1 MSCLDLYPV
10 GRGSNRAR
18 RYRRA
23 VSQPS
28 LEAIVV
34 GLVDGAIHHLSP
46 RDGQTIRVDWD
57 PDLDPAE
64 SVVDQV
70 AAAGLSPVMVH
81 STSWRVEHRTI
92 VLTFIVVVEAPA
104 RPPSSLAMETVT
116 RAELARGHAT
126 GGPAE
131 VHLTQVVEHGLR
143 HLSWLVH
150 EDDAIGASLPA
161 WSDALAGYAEEPFRA
176 FGREPGD

>member
-1 MSCLDLYPV
+1 MSPHDGGPGIV
-10 GRGSNRAR
+10 A
-18 RYRRA
+18 A

-34 GLVDGAIHHLSP
+34 GVVDGVIHHVSP
-46 RDGQTIRVDWD
+46 GDGQTVRVAFD

-64 SVVDQV
+64 SVVDAV
-70 AAAGLSPVMVH
+70 ASSGVSPAMVH

-92 VLTFIVVVEAPA
+92 VLTFIVVVDVPTLPPAGLVVEA
-104 RPPSSLAMETVT
+104 VT

-126 GGPAE
+126 AGPGD
-131 VHLTQVVEHGLR
+131 VQMNQVVEHGLR

-150 EDDAIGASLPA
+150 EDAAIGAALPA
-161 WSDALAGYAEEPFRA
+161 WSEALAGYAEEPFRA
-176 FGREPGD
+176 FGRAPGE

>member
-1 MSCLDLYPV
+1 
-10 GRGSNRAR
+10 
-18 RYRRA
+18 

-46 RDGQTIRVDWD
+46 RDGQTIRVGWD

-64 SVVDQV
+64 SVVDAV

-92 VLTFIVVVEAPA
+92 VLTFIVVVEVPTTAPA
-104 RPPSSLAMETVT
+104 SLVMETVT

-126 GGPAE
+126 GAPAE